1 MFKLSVGQEG
11 KGQLKPRISAVCKMH
26 FEPFAKSP
34 TNRRKTREHSAK
46 KVFFCFSSIENVR
59 FYICNFS
66 SSAVLP
72 TICITKLFFSL
83 RCLQKKPMHH
93 VLKPESYT
101 ACYQPR
107 QLFLSIQFS
116 QLKWVRLKKTLSS
129 AAELVPNFSESL
141 SWHTKT
147 HWTHFVCCT
156 STWSNLCQ
164 GLLAG
169 REHIGECIYTIWISN
184 SQNMQ

>member
-1 MFKLSVGQEG
+1 MFKLSVGHEG
-11 KGQLKPRISAVCKMH
+11 KGQLKPRISAVCKMS

-34 TNRRKTREHSAK
+34 TNGRKTREHSAK
-46 KVFFCFSSIENVR
+46 KSFFVSAVWKMSGFISVISHLQHFYRPSASPNCFSLSGVSRRNQCIM
-59 FYICNFS
+59 FS
-66 SSAVLP
+66 
-72 TICITKLFFSL
+72 
-83 RCLQKKPMHH
+83 
-93 VLKPESYT
+93 KPESYT
-101 ACYQPR
+101 ACYHPR
-107 QLFLSIQFS
+107 QLFLSIQFF

-141 SWHTKT
+141 SWHIKT
-147 HWTHFVCCT
+147 HWTNFVCCA

-169 REHIGECIYTIWISN
+169 REHTGECIHTIWISN